1 MNRLFEIVY
10 ILLEKKHITA
20 KELAERFEVST
31 RTIYRDIETLSIAGI
46 PIYTTKGKEGGIH
59 LVREFVLDKSMF
71 NEAEQNE
78 ILFSLQSLKEL
89 QIEEKN
95 SNVLQKISAIFQRS
109 RRDWICIDFSSWGN
123 SIEEKE
129 NFKNIKEAIWEQKQ
143 IFIEYYSSDGTSK
156 KRKIE
161 PMQFVFKNKAWYL
174 KAYCLLKE
182 DFRLFKLSRIQEL
195 EVTDERFER
204 KEEREE
210 QREKVQELKVPIVNL
225 QLQIDKDLGYRV
237 YDEFD
242 KKDIKITEKGDY
254 LISVS
259 YPEDEWVYGYLLSF
273 GEKIKIQKPEAVR
286 EKLQE
291 KIKKMSERI
300 NEK

>member
-1 MNRLFEIVY
+1 
-10 ILLEKKHITA
+10 
-20 KELAERFEVST
+20 
-31 RTIYRDIETLSIAGI
+31 
-46 PIYTTKGKEGGIH
+46 
-59 LVREFVLDKSMF
+59 
-71 NEAEQNE
+71 
-78 ILFSLQSLKEL
+78 
-89 QIEEKN
+89 
-95 SNVLQKISAIFQRS
+95 
-109 RRDWICIDFSSWGN
+109 
-123 SIEEKE
+123 
-129 NFKNIKEAIWEQKQ
+129 
-143 IFIEYYSSDGTSK
+143 
-156 KRKIE
+156 
-161 PMQFVFKNKAWYL
+161 
-174 KAYCLLKE
+174 
-182 DFRLFKLSRIQEL
+182 
-195 EVTDERFER
+195 
-204 KEEREE
+204 
-210 QREKVQELKVPIVNL
+210 REKVQELKVPIVNL